1 MYYLRLITLTL
12 ALGLLAS
19 CAASS
24 RGTLEEM
31 ALECGAVKYE
41 AIVPFFGAFS
51 YGRTR
56 DCATPEATPEAAK
69 EG

>member
-19 CAASS
+19 CAAS
-24 RGTLEEM
+24 RGTLETM
-31 ALECGAVKYE
+31 ALECGDVKYE
-41 AIVPFFGAFS
+41 AIVPFFGSFS

-56 DCATPEATPEAAK
+56 DCATPEAAK